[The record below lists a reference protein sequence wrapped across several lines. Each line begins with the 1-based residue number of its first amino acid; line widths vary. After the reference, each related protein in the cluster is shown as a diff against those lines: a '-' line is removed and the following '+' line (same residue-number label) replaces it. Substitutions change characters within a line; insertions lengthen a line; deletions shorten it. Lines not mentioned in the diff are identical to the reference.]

1 MKEWAAAEKYSLT
14 LSLPAGW
21 EQAGRQRMELTLAID
36 YAGDAARV
44 YYKDRLLTD
53 NWYSGYRG
61 DGALEVG
68 LTYLAEENPG
78 ILTDGSVLELWILP
92 LKKSTINLH
101 ENTTDGGAKVFL
113 QQDYWPS
120 FDGVG
125 TGDNQVALKVN
136 ALRWVQTARVPL
148 SISDIAATT
157 TVTIDATL

>member
-1 MKEWAAAEKYSLT
+1 MNEWAAAEKYSLT

-68 LTYLAEENPG
+68 LTYLSKENPG
-78 ILTDGSVLELWILP
+78 ILTNGSVLELWILP

-101 ENTTDGGAKVFL
+101 ENATDDEAQVFL
-113 QQDYWPS
+113 QQDYWPT
-120 FDGVG
+120 FDVVG
-125 TGDNQVALKVN
+125 TGDDQVALKVN
-136 ALRWVQTARVPL
+136 ALRWVQTAHVPL
-148 SISDIAATT
+148 SISGIVTT
-157 TVTIDATL
+157 STVSTDAK